1 MPRRKQLFKQET
13 LTAAETA
20 HGGTGDGSGPDRVGG
35 GIERGDQLDDGG
47 GRPRSI
53 DSFSFVYQ
61 LQHAIHDQA
70 LLFGSAMFAA
80 AAAILWEWQPAPPRA
95 VSSTGPP
102 ASASALD
109 VYFHSPAE
117 AGFRASEVMGWM
129 ARWRALPAV
138 ISCVYLLILRFA
150 GFLMVRRGRPVTC
163 PRIRLLW
170 NLALSLFSLIC
181 VSRVVPAL
189 LLSFVREGFVATV
202 CAPPELGLGNGAA
215 GLWNWLFVMSKL
227 VELGDT
233 SFLVLGRKPLTLLHT
248 WHHASVLVW
257 ACQQYVACSGPA
269 VLFVAMNAVVHTPM
283 YLYFA
288 AVEFLPSHGMRS
300 FAMTITTIQTT
311 QMFLGLLITAIAAC
325 TPSCAFSS
333 GSAAFS
339 AAIYLSYLVLFLR
352 FADKAYALRARLRHY
367 AFSLRHHQSRSES
380 ASDTAEQRLW
390 RKAGLSQPDAFA
402 IACQSVPLYLG
413 HLREVEA
420 MQLYGLYKQ
429 VHCGDLPGVAPPLS
443 ADSAGTKAEAKLAA
457 WAQQRGRSTA
467 ECQLEYMRIL
477 DAIASRINE
486 FVHHSPVRQR
496 NPTAAARSHGA
507 DSAAA
512 VSARPGA
519 LFAVRIAGVGRYLPS
534 RIVTTAEIERRG
546 GFKPGSL
553 SSGRSAVLERRRA
566 SLSEWPADMSAKA
579 ALEALAEANL
589 QPSQVDAII
598 NASGTQE
605 QFIPDGSVRIQHAL
619 GLEDSGIPCFS
630 IHATCISFV
639 VALEAAAALLQRP
652 DGKYNSI
659 LVCAGEVM
667 THGLDPWDAHCA
679 PLFGD
684 GAAAVVLVR
693 SGSDEPSAIHAAQLE
708 TYSSGRDLTVVAAG
722 GCRFPNHSRDESI
735 DHRLFNPAL
744 KYEHGH
750 FKMDGEATIRF
761 VAARMPNALEAL
773 LPGLSSG
780 LGDIDWVVPHQASGL
795 ALDSLAIYGW
805 PHDRIIRTIET
816 LGNVVAASIPLTL
829 YEGVK
834 SGKIRRGDKVLL
846 CGTGAGLTF
855 GGMIITY

>member
-1 MPRRKQLFKQET
+1 M
-13 LTAAETA
+13 
-20 HGGTGDGSGPDRVGG
+20 
-35 GIERGDQLDDGG
+35 
-47 GRPRSI
+47 
-53 DSFSFVYQ
+53 
-61 LQHAIHDQA
+61 
-70 LLFGSAMFAA
+70 
-80 AAAILWEWQPAPPRA
+80 
-95 VSSTGPP
+95 
-102 ASASALD
+102 ASN
-109 VYFHSPAE
+109 
-117 AGFRASEVMGWM
+117 VMGWM
-129 ARWRALPAV
+129 ARWRTLPAV
-138 ISCVYLLILRFA
+138 ISCVYLLLLRFA
-150 GFLMVRRGRPVTC
+150 AALMARRGLPVAC
-163 PRIRLLW
+163 PRIRLIW
-170 NLALSLFSLIC
+170 NLALSAFSLLC
-181 VSRVVPAL
+181 VSRVMPAL
-189 LLSFVREGFVATV
+189 LLSFARQGFQATV

-215 GLWNWLFVMSKL
+215 GLWNWAFVMSKL
-227 VELGDT
+227 AELGDT
-233 SFLVLGRKPLTLLHT
+233 AFLVLGRKPLTLLHT

-257 ACQQYVACSGPA
+257 AWHQYVACSGPA

-288 AVEFLPSHGMRS
+288 AVEFLPAHGMRS
-300 FAMTITTIQTT
+300 FAMTITTMQTT
-311 QMFLGLLITAIAAC
+311 QMFIGLLITAIAAQ

-333 GSAAFS
+333 SSAVFS

-352 FADKAYALRARLRHY
+352 FADKAYALRARLRRY
-367 AFSLRHHQSRSES
+367 YGSTLRLYLTVSRCEN
-380 ASDTAEQRLW
+380 AGDDVEQRPW
-390 RKAGLSQPDAFA
+390 RKAGLSQSDAFA

-429 VHCGDLPGVAPPLS
+429 VHGGDLRGIAPPLS
-443 ADSAGTKAEAKLAA
+443 SDEPATKAEAKLVA
-457 WAQQRGRSTA
+457 WAQHRGRSAA
-467 ECQLEYMRIL
+467 ECELEYIRIL
-477 DAIASRINE
+477 DAIADRVVEAAHQSAARRR
-486 FVHHSPVRQR
+486 HPQPAVRTKA
-496 NPTAAARSHGA
+496 PTAVPHGL
-507 DSAAA
+507 
-512 VSARPGA
+512 SARPGV
-519 LFAVRIAGVGRYLPS
+519 LFAVRIAGIGRYLPS
-534 RIVTTAEIERRG
+534 RIVTTAEIEQRG

-553 SSGRSAVLERRRA
+553 SSGRSAVIERRRA
-566 SLSEWPADMSAKA
+566 SLSEMPADMSAKA
-579 ALEALAEANL
+579 ALEALSAAHL
-589 QPSQVDAII
+589 QPTQLDAII

-619 GLEDSGIPCFS
+619 GLDDSGIPCFS

-659 LVCAGEVM
+659 LICAGEVM
-667 THGLDPWDAHCA
+667 THGVDPWDAHCA

-708 TYSSGRDLTVVAAG
+708 TYSSGRDLTVVAGG
-722 GCRFPNHSRDESI
+722 GCLFPNHSRDESI
-735 DHRLFNPAL
+735 DHRLPNPAL
-744 KYEHGH
+744 RYEHGH

-805 PHDRIIRTIET
+805 PQDRIIRTIET

-855 GGMIITY
+855 GGMIMTY